1 MRLCGLTSRSS
12 RGPEAALC
20 AALVGAV
27 VSLAPSPVMAQGV
40 DEFGAYGGMERSGP
54 TGSPQ
59 SYALELR
66 FGPYPPDIDDEFA
79 GATPFQDT
87 FGKKKRYLIGL
98 EFDWQ
103 VLRIPM
109 LGSIGPGIGV
119 GYTRYKADSFLAGT
133 RAERSEEE
141 TTLTLLPAYAVA
153 VARVDVLAR
162 ETPVPLAAY
171 GKLGLGYALWMVSD
185 GNGVAEYDGTKARGA
200 TYGWQFALG
209 GMFLLDSLDQDSAIE
224 MDNTTGVNNSY
235 FFFEWYNSTLDCFGG
250 DCMHVGT
257 STWMLGLALEF

>member
-1 MRLCGLTSRSS
+1 MRLCGLTFRPP
-12 RGPEAALC
+12 RGPVALRC
-20 AALVGAV
+20 AALAGALAMLSP
-27 VSLAPSPVMAQGV
+27 SLANAQGV
-40 DEFGAYGGMERSGP
+40 DEFGAYGGMERTGP

-59 SYALELR
+59 DFALELR
-66 FGPYPPDIDDEFA
+66 FGPYPPNVDDEFS

-103 VLRIPM
+103 ALRIPWV
-109 LGSIGPGIGV
+109 GTIGPAFGL
-119 GYTRYKADSFLAGT
+119 GYTRYKADAFLAGS
-133 RAERSEEE
+133 RSERSEQE

-153 VARVDVLAR
+153 VLRVDFLAR
-162 ETPVPLAAY
+162 ETPIPLAAY
-171 GKLGLGYALWMVSD
+171 GKLGLGYALWSVSD
-185 GNGVAEYDGTKARGA
+185 GDGVADHAGTKGRGA
-200 TYGWQFALG
+200 SYGWQFALG
-209 GMFLLDSLDQDSAIE
+209 GMFLLDSLDQSSAIE

-235 FFFEWYNSTLDCFGG
+235 FFFEWYRSALDCFGD